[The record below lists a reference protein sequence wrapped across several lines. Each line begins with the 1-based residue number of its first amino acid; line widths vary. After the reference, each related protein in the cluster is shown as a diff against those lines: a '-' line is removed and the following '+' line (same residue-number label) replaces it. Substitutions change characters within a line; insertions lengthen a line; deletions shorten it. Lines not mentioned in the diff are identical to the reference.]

1 MLKKWASRA
10 LVAIL
15 SMTLVGMILGMISLL
30 AFTGW
35 ALTLPRDVENQII
48 LNVKSDRT
56 TRLYYTDQGG
66 NELEWVDNRI
76 SGYENAL
83 YCSISEIP
91 AHLQNAFIAI
101 EDKRF

>member
-48 LNVKSDRT
+48 LNVSMSVTILTPAGTQD
-56 TRLYYTDQGG
+56 L
-66 NELEWVDNRI
+66 NVN
-76 SGYENAL
+76 SGMVVAETVLVGQVPQTMLNAQ
-83 YCSISEIP
+83 I
-91 AHLQNAFIAI
+91 Q
-101 EDKRF
+101 